1 MKKLISLALVLILTL
16 SFALPASA
24 ADANDTLTDS
34 QLTTAVDA
42 AAAAMVAA
50 DEDTAV
56 EPNAALYA
64 AVAAEADTP
73 EEVANFFSG
82 FVFVK
87 DSEIEAVSQKI
98 ADSCKY
104 RVTTMEDGKKTVYV
118 AVNLIENREI
128 FDARVFL
135 TATNKLLEKAEEA
148 AIADGMNQNP
158 DDYDLMSYNHLAG
171 ELALH
176 MILADVTNDL
186 GATKGNGILK
196 DLYDK
201 SVVSDLNIDESRIAP
216 AIIEFFGH
224 TVIFFLKTFF
234 KTFSEV

>member
-1 MKKLISLALVLILTL
+1 MKKLISLVLVSIMTL
-16 SFALPASA
+16 SFAVIAWA
-24 ADANDTLTDS
+24 TDNTLS
-34 QLTTAVDA
+34 GAEFNAAVDA

-87 DSEIEAVSQKI
+87 DSEIEAVSQRI

-104 RVTTMEDGKKTVYV
+104 RVTTIENGKKTVYV
-118 AVNLIENREI
+118 AVDLIKNREI

-135 TATNKLLEKAEEA
+135 TTVEKLLKKAEEA
-148 AIADGMNQNP
+148 AIADGLNQNP
-158 DDYDLMSYNHLAG
+158 ESYDLMSYHHLAG

-176 MILADVTNDL
+176 MIIADVTNDL
-186 GATKGNGILK
+186 GATKGNSLLR

-201 SVVSDLNIDESRIAP
+201 SVLSDLNVDEDRLAP
-216 AIIEFFGH
+216 AIIEFFGQ
-224 TVIFFLKTFF
+224 TVIFFLNTFF
-234 KTFSEV
+234 KTFSKL

>member
-1 MKKLISLALVLILTL
+1 MKKLISLLLVLIMTL
-16 SFALPASA
+16 SFATSALA
-24 ADANDTLTDS
+24 ADDTLS
-34 QLTTAVDA
+34 SSELSAAVDA
-42 AAAAMVAA
+42 AATAMVAA
-50 DEDTAV
+50 DDDASVT
-56 EPNAALYA
+56 PNAALYA

-87 DSEIEAVSQKI
+87 DSEIEAVSQRI

-104 RVTTMEDGKKTVYV
+104 NVVVIEDGKKTVYI
-118 AVNLIENREI
+118 AVDLIKNREI

-135 TATNKLLEKAEEA
+135 NATKKLLKKAEEL

-158 DDYDLMSYNHLAG
+158 DSYDLMSYHHLAG

-186 GATKGNGILK
+186 GATKGNSILRK
-196 DLYDK
+196 LYDMA
-201 SVVSDLNIDESRIAP
+201 VVSDLNVDEDRIGP
-216 AIIEFFGH
+216 ALIEFFGH
-224 TVIFFLKTFF
+224 TVVFFLNTFY
-234 KTFSEV
+234 KTFSDL